1 MTNFATDIIEA
12 VGACTRALEGPG
24 DADALLA
31 RADAATLTGLRAAGD
46 RLALRH
52 RWHDDRI
59 ERRFRPA
66 DTPADAIFDALEL
79 ARLDAIG
86 TLSLAGIAHNL
97 LAH

>member
-66 DTPADAIFDALEL
+66 VSVRRAGWLFDAWHGAEPL
-79 ARLDAIG
+79 AWEA
-86 TLSLAGIAHNL
+86 AH
-97 LAH
+97 